1 MKQLIYNSLRM
12 LLASLFFVSLSASC
26 QNRAAKT
33 DRPYSTT
40 TQKLVDLVEH
50 DSRIKSLLSE
60 AIEGDFYKL
69 NP

>member
-50 DSRIKSLLSE
+50 DSRIKS
-60 AIEGDFYKL
+60 
-69 NP
+69 